1 MEYALALLWFV
12 AFQALAVAALPLAAR
27 LFPRHPDRG
36 AALAL
41 PVALVVVTTVVF
53 WVGHLGFGRWTAV
66 LGVAALAG
74 LSAALVWR
82 DESLR
87 PGKSGG
93 VRPRAYAE
101 SAVVFAV
108 AFGLLVA
115 VRAVDPAIVPGGGEK
130 FLDFG
135 ILKSLVRGDALPP
148 ADMWWAGDHVLYYY
162 GGHLM
167 AATLAHLTDTAP
179 RFAYNLAL
187 SGFYASLV
195 TGVYG
200 LAGAI
205 ADARGGSARVGG
217 IFGAFFVG
225 FASNLVVPVTGLVGA
240 LPDSMADGAAD
251 WIADGLRGTDGSLSS
266 AGDLVAS
273 GLDEFGYWAPSRV
286 IPDTINEFPLF
297 AFYNGDL
304 HGHMLSTQFLVLIAA
319 LGFAYYRTPPEHRRR
334 RRVLAFGVL
343 SPVIALLGL
352 VNVWSLPT
360 GLGVAWLAFV
370 FAPADTASLFP
381 GYAASRE
388 GAPASDGGES
398 VGSESVGNRSP
409 ASALRAE
416 ARRVG
421 AAFAG
426 AGAVAVLTVAW
437 LSPFVVG
444 VLLESASNRS
454 LGVLPPA
461 TTARGLLLVHGAFL
475 AVFACYLWPRARSA
489 FSVDPVRVAVLAGSV
504 ALVAWLAGYPVVALV
519 VSLLVVGWLLL
530 RVGTDA
536 DGGSADVG
544 YETVLLVGGAGLVTL
559 VEFVYVED
567 GAISG
572 RFNTVFK
579 VYMQVW
585 VLWGTAAGAMLA
597 AALSDRAGPTDWST
611 SLGGLDAT
619 RADLMAVVTAA
630 LVVSTSL
637 YGGFTLQNH
646 FASDGEVVG
655 PDEMTLDGLDYL
667 DARHPG
673 EAPAIHWLDDRE
685 GQPSVVTAPG
695 SPYQWSSPVPSL
707 TGLPSVVGWVYQEGA
722 YRGTEVAQMR
732 AEDVDYVYTGH
743 PGERAELLDEYDVEY
758 LYVGPLEREAYP
770 NADLDF
776 ADEPGLEPVFDEGD
790 VVVYR
795 VTDADA

>member
-1 MEYALALLWFV
+1 MEYALVLLWFV

-41 PVALVVVTTVVF
+41 PVGLVVVTTATF

-66 LGVAALAG
+66 LGVLVLAG
-74 LSAALVWR
+74 LSALVLWR
-82 DESLR
+82 DASVR
-87 PGKSGG
+87 PGGSAG
-93 VRPRAYAE
+93 VRPLAYAE
-101 SAVVFAV
+101 TAIVFAL

-167 AATLAHLTDTAP
+167 AAILAHLTDTAP

-195 TGVYG
+195 TAAYG
-200 LAGAI
+200 LGGAM
-205 ADARGGSARVGG
+205 ADARGASARVGAT
-217 IFGAFFVG
+217 FAAFFVG
-225 FASNLVVPVTGLVGA
+225 IASNLVVAVTGLLGV
-240 LPDSMADGAAD
+240 LPDSVAGGATD
-251 WIADGLRGTDGSLSS
+251 WVADGLRGTDGALSS
-266 AGDLVAS
+266 AGELVAG
-273 GLDEFGYWAPSRV
+273 GLDAFGYWAPSRV
-286 IPDTINEFPLF
+286 IPNTINEFPLF

-304 HGHMLSTQFLVLIAA
+304 HGHMLSTQLLVLVAA
-319 LGFAYYRTPPEHRRR
+319 LGFAYYRTLAENHRR

-343 SPVIALLGL
+343 PPVIALLGL

-370 FAPADTASLFP
+370 FAPADAASLLP
-381 GYAASRE
+381 GDATGRE
-388 GAPASDGGES
+388 GAPASDGGEPVAS
-398 VGSESVGNRSP
+398 ASL
-409 ASALRAE
+409 ASALRVE
-416 ARRVG
+416 AWRVG
-421 AAFAG
+421 RAFAG
-426 AGAVAVLTVAW
+426 AGAVTVLTVAW

-444 VLLESASNRS
+444 VLLQSASNRS
-454 LGVLPPA
+454 VGVLPPA
-461 TTARGLLLVHGAFL
+461 TTATGLVLVHGAFL
-475 AVFACYLWPRARSA
+475 AVFACYLWPRARGTFSA
-489 FSVDPVRVAVLAGSV
+489 DPVRLGLLAALV
-504 ALVAWLAGYPVVALV
+504 VLVAWVAGYPVVALV
-519 VSLLVVGWLLL
+519 VPLLVVGWLLL
-530 RVGTDA
+530 RAEPDTDA
-536 DGGSADVG
+536 SAGAERPVG

-585 VLWGTAAGAMLA
+585 VLWATATGAMLA
-597 AALSDRAGPTDWST
+597 AALSDRAGPSGWSA

-619 RADLMAVVTAA
+619 RADLMAVVAAA

-637 YGGFTLQNH
+637 YGGFTLRNH
-646 FASDGEVVG
+646 FAPNDDLVS

-673 EAPAIHWLDDRE
+673 EADAIHWLDDRE
-685 GQPSVVTAPG
+685 GQPHVVTAPG

-707 TGLPSVVGWVYQEGA
+707 TGLPAVVGWVYQEGA
-722 YRGTEVAQMR
+722 YRGSEVAQTR
-732 AEDVDYVYTGH
+732 ETDVEYVYTGH
-743 PGERAELLDEYDVEY
+743 PGERAELLEEYDVEY

-776 ADEPGLEPVFDEGD
+776 SDEPGLEPVFDEGD
-790 VVVYR
+790 VVIYR
-795 VTDADA
+795 VSDRDS